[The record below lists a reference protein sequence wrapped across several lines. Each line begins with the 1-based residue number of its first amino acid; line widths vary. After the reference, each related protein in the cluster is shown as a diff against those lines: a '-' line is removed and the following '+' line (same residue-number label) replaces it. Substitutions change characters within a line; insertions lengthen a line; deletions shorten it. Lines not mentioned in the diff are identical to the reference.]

1 MFGFKSKKK
10 KLDKIKPSSMGSL
23 GFGNR
28 WSKYETKRP
37 KNLTMLCTIH
47 ILRGNKIITVLLVK
61 LFTCQITLNIHFF
74 AKNEVDWFHRY
85 YLKLFGRMRKESEFR
100 Q

>member
-10 KLDKIKPSSMGSL
+10 IDKIKPSSMGSL

-47 ILRGNKIITVLLVK
+47 ILRGNKVITVLLVK
-61 LFTCQITLNIHFF
+61 LFTCQIRPNIHILQ
-74 AKNEVDWFHRY
+74 KMKLIGVISTVQS
-85 YLKLFGRMRKESEFR
+85 YLTK
-100 Q
+100 

>member
-10 KLDKIKPSSMGSL
+10 KLDKIKPSTMGSL

-47 ILRGNKIITVLLVK
+47 IIRGNKVITVLLVK
-61 LFTCQITLNIHFF
+61 LLSCQIKSKHPFF
-74 AKNEVDWFHRY
+74 LQKMKFIGVISTVQSYLAK
-85 YLKLFGRMRKESEFR
+85 
-100 Q
+100 

>member
-1 MFGFKSKKK
+1 
-10 KLDKIKPSSMGSL
+10 MGSL

-47 ILRGNKIITVLLVK
+47 ILRGNKVITVLLVK
-61 LFTCQITLNIHFF
+61 LFTCQIRPNIHILQ
-74 AKNEVDWFHRY
+74 KMKLIGVISTVQS
-85 YLKLFGRMRKESEFR
+85 YLTK
-100 Q
+100 

>member
-47 ILRGNKIITVLLVK
+47 IIRGNKVITVLLVK
-61 LFTCQITLNIHFF
+61 LLGCQITSKHPFF
-74 AKNEVDWFHRY
+74 CKKMKFIGVISTVQSYLAK
-85 YLKLFGRMRKESEFR
+85 
-100 Q
+100 